1 MDILFLWNV
10 IINNNENDDDWQIY
24 HVREPHLKIN
34 HYFENIVLQYS
45 VTGNDIYYLLF
56 GFFVERNNLYIKYE
70 MQIFCY

>member
-34 HYFENIVLQYS
+34 HYFENIILQYS
-45 VTGNDIYYLLF
+45 V
-56 GFFVERNNLYIKYE
+56 R
-70 MQIFCY
+70 